1 MWIFHTTNS
10 WVCRGQMCAFHAF
23 WCTLKC
29 VLPLSA
35 SLPSTGDSKNKWAVY
50 DFQCYSSCVERTGR
64 LRKRR
69 ATSATRF
76 PPLRLVLQLVFGPQF
91 EQLGRDG
98 IDIRVCACP
107 GRDRGADADRVK
119 RKGKGK
125 AALVGERIGKHKGKG
140 KAKAAASPPPPQLVP
155 STGWQGTLCAR
166 SNPLHCK

>member
-1 MWIFHTTNS
+1 
-10 WVCRGQMCAFHAF
+10 MCVFCAF
-23 WCTLKC
+23 WCTLEC
-29 VLPLSA
+29 ALPFSA
-35 SLPSTGDSKNKWAVY
+35 SLPFTGDSKNKWAVY

-64 LRKRR
+64 QRKRR
-69 ATSATRF
+69 AMAATRF
-76 PPLRLVLQLVFGPQF
+76 PPLRLVLQLVFGHQF

-125 AALVGERIGKHKGKG
+125 AAVHPSASVGERSGKHKGKG

-155 STGWQGTLCAR
+155 STGW
-166 SNPLHCK
+166 